1 MDEILK
7 PRADASANDREISL
21 GEVCAILWR
30 SKWLLL
36 GVSAGAALL
45 ALGVAQL
52 LPVRYDAV
60 ILLSPVSN
68 QDKSGKIGG
77 ALSDVASSLGGLGG
91 LLGMGAPGNEQKAE
105 SVATLQSELLTET
118 FIKQNDLLPI
128 LYPKNWDPATKTW
141 KKMANPKSGPS
152 LWKANSMFAK
162 KIRGVTENSK
172 TGLVTLVISWKDPV
186 QAAAW
191 ANGLVKLTNEYLQ
204 KKSIERSER
213 NIQYLDSQAAKT
225 SEVQLRQAIFDL
237 MKNEIQTEML
247 SKGNDEYALKI
258 IDPAAVPERPASP
271 QPTLLSI
278 SAGIAGFIVCTLVLL
293 VRSRP
298 L

>member
-1 MDEILK
+1 MGEILK
-7 PRADASANDREISL
+7 SQAYASDNANDREISL

-45 ALGVAQL
+45 AFGVAQL
-52 LPVRYDAV
+52 LPVKYDAV
-60 ILLSPVSN
+60 TLLSPVSS
-68 QDKSGKIGG
+68 QDKSGKLGG

-91 LLGMGAPGNEQKAE
+91 LLGMGSPGNEQKAE
-105 SVATLQSELLTET
+105 SVATLQSELLTEN

-128 LYPKNWDPATKTW
+128 LYPKNWDSATKTW
-141 KKMANPKSGPS
+141 RIANPKNRPS
-152 LWKANSMFAK
+152 LWKANAMFAK

-172 TGLVTLVISWKDPV
+172 TGLVTLTISWKDPV

-204 KKSIERSER
+204 KQSIDRSER

-237 MKNEIQTEML
+237 MKNEIQSEML
-247 SKGNDEYALKI
+247 
-258 IDPAAVPERPASP
+258 
-271 QPTLLSI
+271 

-298 L
+298 F